1 MTVLPQIIVT
11 ILAGYLLGNLNGA
24 VSISTLT
31 AHEDVREAGSGNA
44 GLTNFCRT
52 YGWQYGAVVA
62 LIDLGKTLTACMVG
76 RLLLAPWG
84 YALEGVVLA
93 GIAVTLGHDFPAT
106 LGFRGGK
113 GILCG
118 AGIALIGDWRVC
130 VLAVSL
136 FLIVALISRYV
147 SLGSIVGA
155 AALAAGFALWH
166 ADRPLVVAG
175 GCVIAA
181 LAIFMHR
188 ENIARLLHGRER
200 KLSIKG
206 GHAA

>member
-1 MTVLPQIIVT
+1 MLPQIIVT

-24 VSISTLT
+24 VSVSTLT

-76 RLLLAPWG
+76 LLLLGPWG
-84 YALEGVVLA
+84 YRLEGVLLA

-118 AGIALIGDWRVC
+118 AGIALVGDWRVC
-130 VLAVSL
+130 VLAVGL
-136 FLIVALISRYV
+136 FLIVTLVSRYV

-155 AALAAGFALWH
+155 VALAAGFALWH
-166 ADRPLVVAG
+166 WDHPLVVAG
-175 GCVIAA
+175 GCLIAA

-188 ENIARLLHGRER
+188 ENISRLLHGRER
-200 KLSIKG
+200 RFHLKG
-206 GHAA
+206 GRAA

>member
-1 MTVLPQIIVT
+1 MLPQIIVT

-118 AGIALIGDWRVC
+118 AGVALVGDWRVC

-136 FLIVALISRYV
+136 FLIVALVSRYV
-147 SLGSIVGA
+147 SLGSLWAGASFPFVSWFCYPRPAIVL
-155 AALAAGFALWH
+155 LAFLLGG
-166 ADRPLVVAG
+166 LVVWQ
-175 GCVIAA
+175 
-181 LAIFMHR
+181 HR
-188 ENIARLLHGRER
+188 ANIKRLLAGNEN
-200 KLSIKG
+200 KLSFHRKKS
-206 GHAA
+206 